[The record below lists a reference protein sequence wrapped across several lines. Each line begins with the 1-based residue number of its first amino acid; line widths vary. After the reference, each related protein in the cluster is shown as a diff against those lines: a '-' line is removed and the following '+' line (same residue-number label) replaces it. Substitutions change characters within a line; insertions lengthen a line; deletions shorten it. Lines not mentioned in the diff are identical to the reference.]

1 MNIKILG
8 ALSAVA
14 LLAACSTP
22 TPPAPSPPPA
32 TSAGIVPG
40 SEEDLVANVGDR
52 VFFDFNRSM
61 LRDDAKGTL
70 DKQAA
75 WLAKYGSVNVQ
86 IAGNCDERG
95 TEEYNLALGN
105 RRANAAASYLKA
117 KGVAGARMTT
127 ISYGKDRPTAQGS
140 TSKPGRRTGTR
151 SPLSTRIGGGATCV
165 GHDASSWS
173 PPRAGPNAR
182 RRARFGSPPTLLP
195 RMAVSGGWA
204 GPSLGPNPR
213 GRR

>member
-14 LLAACSTP
+14 LLGACTTP
-22 TPPAPSPPPA
+22 ATTTTTPVA

-40 SEEDLVANVGDR
+40 SQEDLVANVGDR
-52 VFFDFNRSM
+52 VFYDFNQSS
-61 LRDDAKGTL
+61 LRADAKGTL

-105 RRANAAASYLKA
+105 RRANAASSFLKA
-117 KGVAGARMTT
+117 KGVAAARMST

-140 TSKPGRRTGTR
+140 NEQAWAQNRNAITSVR
-151 SPLSTRIGGGATCV
+151 
-165 GHDASSWS
+165 
-173 PPRAGPNAR
+173 
-182 RRARFGSPPTLLP
+182 
-195 RMAVSGGWA
+195 
-204 GPSLGPNPR
+204 
-213 GRR
+213 